1 MNQKPF
7 FTGVC
12 TALVTPF
19 LQGEVNYPM
28 LQRLLQ
34 YQMDAGIRNI
44 VICGTTG
51 ESPTL
56 SDTEKLELFRRAKE
70 FVGDQCRIIA
80 GTGSNCTDHALALS
94 RAAERV
100 GVDGL
105 LLVSPYYNKAT
116 AQGLITHYSAIA
128 AAVHIPC
135 ILYNVPSRTGVDIP
149 VDVYRNLSRIPNI
162 VGVKEACPDMV
173 KIAKIKAACPGFSV
187 WSGND
192 DLIVPVMSLGGAGVI
207 SVLSNVAPEKT
218 IAMAGAALDGDFDT
232 AAALQIELLPLI
244 EALFS
249 QVNPIPVKAAMKE
262 IGFDC
267 GGCRLPLTELP
278 TEKLEELKAVLPLRF

>member
-1 MNQKPF
+1 MYEKPLF
-7 FTGVC
+7 IGVC

-19 LQGEVNYPM
+19 LRGEVNYPM
-28 LQRLLQ
+28 LERLLQ
-34 YQMDAGIRNI
+34 AQLDAGIKAI

-56 SDTEKLELFRRAKE
+56 SDCEKLELFRRSKE
-70 FVGDQCRIIA
+70 FVGDSCKIIA
-80 GTGSNCTDHALALS
+80 GTGSNCTEHAIYLS
-94 RAAERV
+94 QAAENL

-116 AQGLITHYSAIA
+116 PAGLFAHYSAIA
-128 AAVHIPC
+128 ASVQIPC

-149 VDVYRNLSRIPNI
+149 VEVYRSLSRIPNI
-162 VGVKEACPDMV
+162 AGVKEASSDIV
-173 KIAKIKAACPGFSV
+173 KVARILAECPGFPV

-192 DLIVPVMSLGGAGVI
+192 DQIVPVIALGGSGVI

-218 IAMAGAALDGDFDT
+218 NAMTEAALDGDFDT
-232 AAALQIELLPLI
+232 AADLQLKLLPLI
-244 EALFS
+244 RALFS
-249 QVNPIPVKAAMKE
+249 EVNPIPVKAALKE

-267 GGCRLPLTELP
+267 GTCRLPLTSLSPENL
-278 TEKLEELKAVLPLRF
+278 EKLSAVLPLR